1 MLYNDNL
8 TKYNALF
15 ICTVIKICAAKF
27 DYANACTSENLR
39 TLKIPLPAKKEQDG
53 TMYIDGKKTYN
64 DNGFTPDWEFMD
76 HYMKSIEEKSQG
88 RINILKQLH
97 H

>member
-1 MLYNDNL
+1 
-8 TKYNALF
+8 
-15 ICTVIKICAAKF
+15 
-27 DYANACTSENLR
+27 
-39 TLKIPLPAKKEQDG
+39 
-53 TMYIDGKKTYN
+53 MYIDGKKTYN